1 MTITQYLG
9 TGAQSRG
16 RLTINKLLNMQAT
29 TSPYL
34 RNDVDK
40 AAVIAG
46 LEKVQGYFK
55 SISNLTWIRPAPNET
70 ATHYVNSVSGMRL
83 VIRRV
88 SLPIPGR
95 PFLFFSFPFRLA
107 RRYPLTRRDRI

>member
-16 RLTINKLLNMQAT
+16 RLSINKLLNMQAT
-29 TSPYL
+29 TAPYL
-34 RNDVDK
+34 HNDADK

-70 ATHYVNSVSGMRL
+70 ATHYVDSVSDSWFIQTILFHHLRL
-83 VIRRV
+83 LMLH
-88 SLPIPGR
+88 SDT
-95 PFLFFSFPFRLA
+95 A
-107 RRYPLTRRDRI
+107 

>member
-29 TSPYL
+29 TAPYL
-34 RNDVDK
+34 HNDADK

-70 ATHYVNSVSGMRL
+70 ATHYVNSVSSSG
-83 VIRRV
+83 
-88 SLPIPGR
+88 IPEPSHFYEPPG
-95 PFLFFSFPFRLA
+95 
-107 RRYPLTRRDRI
+107 YPSPPPGC